1 MNARI
6 YSKMLR
12 TAFKTL
18 LYRLPNSTKMSGPLL
33 AAGVTFAAWTFKKE
47 LAQCE
52 MKKAAKDLKRLLPV
66 GLINEQNLSAF
77 KKYANDGYMSKESFY
92 IAMNELGV
100 FNENVIHSFFK
111 CFDKAGDGFVSFQEF
126 VSGIAAIGMSG
137 DPIDRMKFVF
147 QSCDLNGNGYIEKE
161 ELRRMIHALLVTR
174 ENLNYY
180 SEAIVGPRNWTER
193 KLRYE
198 KQLQN
203 HKRKAYPST
212 GFVDYRESEQLSIF
226 DEWNRAVLIRKE
238 EESDD
243 YNPDANANSKI
254 TAASSTNT
262 PITKAQ
268 GERLH
273 QLYREFPELKGQ
285 SLNHCLATLS
295 ETFSNQIF
303 KHADSNNDSVITYR
317 EFQSWAEK
325 GSKDANFLFSL
336 YSDFHLVDGNTG
348 SDTIVNDEEIYDM
361 NQEFGLL

>member
-1 MNARI
+1 
-6 YSKMLR
+6 
-12 TAFKTL
+12 
-18 LYRLPNSTKMSGPLL
+18 
-33 AAGVTFAAWTFKKE
+33 
-47 LAQCE
+47 
-52 MKKAAKDLKRLLPV
+52 
-66 GLINEQNLSAF
+66 
-77 KKYANDGYMSKESFY
+77 MSKESFY

-325 GSKDANFLFSL
+325 GGCQKDRYQNFQIVSKL
-336 YSDFHLVDGNTG
+336 G
-348 SDTIVNDEEIYDM
+348 
-361 NQEFGLL
+361 